1 MRKKFDKDELNY
13 VQKNLH
19 NVLWGGGGT
28 GDTDIFYAL
37 VKLIL
42 AKLYDEQNTADN
54 EEYKFQIFSFS
65 EDKND
70 LEDPDSA
77 YDRINTIYRSALVK
91 MLNTPKEKAD
101 QLYVVDQ
108 EKMGLSKIIYAYRP

>member
-1 MRKKFDKDELNY
+1 MQKIKFRY
-13 VQKNLH
+13 
-19 NVLWGGGGT
+19 
-28 GDTDIFYAL
+28 F
-37 VKLIL
+37 KLIL

-77 YDRINTIYRSALVK
+77 YDRINTIFSH
-91 MLNTPKEKAD
+91 
-101 QLYVVDQ
+101 
-108 EKMGLSKIIYAYRP
+108 